1 MNYKKDYGIRQCCIC
16 GRDYIPRRSDQ
27 RCCLSPEC
35 VRERQRLNQREYRE
49 RNYFKVLETNRKSM
63 EKKRAEKRMKE
74 NPPKDTIVA
83 IGYADRQRAETLKM
97 VGKIKV
103 EL

>member
-1 MNYKKDYGIRQCCIC
+1 MREYEPRRCEIC
-16 GRDYIPRRSDQ
+16 GREYIPKRSDQ

-35 VRERQRLNQREYRE
+35 VRERQRINQREYRE

-83 IGYADRQRAETLKM
+83 IGYADRQREKTLAM